1 MDVRQAMAQ
10 LEAAGSEQ
18 TRKTYGRHGVRGPM
32 FGVSYAVLNTMRK
45 AIKKDQALAL
55 QLWETGNHDARILAC
70 MVADPAQFDE
80 ALAARWAADVPDHA
94 VADAFSGML
103 HKAPCARAMFERWA
117 NAGDEWH
124 ERIAWGLLGQL
135 ALHHS
140 ELPDRFFEP
149 YLETIGR
156 DIHTRL
162 NRVRESMN
170 SALIAIGMRGGGL
183 EARALEL
190 AAVIGAVEVDH
201 GDTYC
206 KTPDAAAYIQKAKA
220 RKKPQPA

>member
-1 MDVRQAMAQ
+1 MELAQAMAQ

-18 TRKTYGRHGVRGPM
+18 TRKTYGRHNIRGPM
-32 FGVSYAVLNTMRK
+32 FGVSYAALNTMRK

-55 QLWETGNHDARILAC
+55 QLWETGNHDARILAT

-80 ALAARWAADVPDHA
+80 TLAQRWATDVPDHA

-103 HKAPCARAMFERWA
+103 HKAPPAQVLLERWA

-140 ELPDRFFEP
+140 EIPDSYFEP
-149 YLETIGR
+149 FLEAIGR
-156 DIHTRL
+156 DIHSRL

-170 SALIAIGMRGGGL
+170 SALIANGMRGGEL
-183 EARALEL
+183 EKRALEL
-190 AAVIGAVEVDH
+190 AAAIGPVEVDH

-206 KTPDAAAYIQKAKA
+206 KTPDAAAYILKAKA